1 MTAKE
6 GFPSIREALLFCYIG
21 LYSSQQLFTGFTVST
36 VKKAYLTTN
45 STLEAMGDTFPS
57 AVRQRT
63 SSL

>member
-1 MTAKE
+1 MTTKE
-6 GFPSIREALLFCYIG
+6 GFLSIREALLFS
-21 LYSSQQLFTGFTVST
+21 LYHCSCVPAVTQD
-36 VKKAYLTTN
+36 YLTTN